1 MIILFG
7 SNGYIGSEFKK
18 QLTELKLP
26 VFYWP
31 NSHKTTFQDLE
42 KWYEEQDQQEASQ
55 ITNHSDIKEPSIG
68 QIQDQIDLLLEQITG
83 GLLQIKKLTEENNAL
98 KNSNETLRLQLI
110 NMLDQKAA

>member
-1 MIILFG
+1 MLDYQDLHLKYVMG
-7 SNGYIGSEFKK
+7 KNLSAEEF
-18 QLTELKLP
+18 
-26 VFYWP
+26 Y
-31 NSHKTTFQDLE
+31 HLE

-55 ITNHSDIKEPSIG
+55 ITNHSDIKEPSIV

>member
-1 MIILFG
+1 MLDYQDLHLKYVMG
-7 SNGYIGSEFKK
+7 KNLSAEEF
-18 QLTELKLP
+18 
-26 VFYWP
+26 Y
-31 NSHKTTFQDLE
+31 HLE

>member
-1 MIILFG
+1 MLDYQDLHLKYVMG
-7 SNGYIGSEFKK
+7 KNLSAEEF
-18 QLTELKLP
+18 
-26 VFYWP
+26 Y
-31 NSHKTTFQDLE
+31 HLE

-55 ITNHSDIKEPSIG
+55 ITNYSDIKEPSIV

>member
-1 MIILFG
+1 MLDYQDLHLKYVMG
-7 SNGYIGSEFKK
+7 KNLSAEEF
-18 QLTELKLP
+18 
-26 VFYWP
+26 Y
-31 NSHKTTFQDLE
+31 HLE

-83 GLLQIKKLTEENNAL
+83 GLLQIKTLTEENNAL

-110 NMLDQKAA
+110 NMLNQKAA